1 MVRGAPRCYLY
12 LAVWLSNFLSRVY
25 DRKLHWLGELEV
37 VHDSLLSD
45 RIYGA
50 KAVLTRPIEL
60 PAPPVTPANEPL

>member
-12 LAVWLSNFLSRVY
+12 LAIWLSNFLSRVY

-37 VHDSLLSD
+37 VHDIPSD
-45 RIYGA
+45 QIYGA

-60 PAPPVTPANEPL
+60 PARPVTSANESL